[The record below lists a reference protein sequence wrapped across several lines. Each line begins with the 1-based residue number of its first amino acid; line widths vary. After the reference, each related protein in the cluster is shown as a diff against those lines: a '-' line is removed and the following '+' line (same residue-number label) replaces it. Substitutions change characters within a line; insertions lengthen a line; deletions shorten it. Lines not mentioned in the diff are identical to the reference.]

1 MEKSAEAI
9 VAEPNPVLMTDLVD
23 VGSESGE
30 GSCEGLND
38 KPLDYNPTY
47 LQSLLGDRFP

>member
-23 VGSESGE
+23 VGSDPGE

-38 KPLDYNPTY
+38 KGLDYNPMHH
-47 LQSLLGDRFP
+47 QSLLGDRFP